1 MGRTCTICSHP
12 RRNEIESDLLA
23 QVSYRDIAARHGV
36 SPSALTRHMDGHI
49 SEALIAVKAKRD
61 DADALS
67 LLAQTDAL
75 LRKVEAILDKAL
87 EDGKSTTALA
97 AIREARGMLELRG
110 KVTGELREAPS
121 VVFNLVASP
130 EWRSVQAAI
139 LRALTPYDEALAA
152 VVAALSAHD
161 ALPEHAIP
169 AEVIE

>member
-1 MGRTCTICSHP
+1 
-12 RRNEIESDLLA
+12 
-23 QVSYRDIAARHGV
+23 
-36 SPSALTRHMDGHI
+36 MDGHI

-97 AIREARGMLELRG
+97 AIREARGILELRG
-110 KVTGELREAPS
+110 KVTGELREAPTVS
-121 VVFNLVASP
+121 INLIGSH
-130 EWRSVQAAI
+130 EWQALAPAV
-139 LRALTPYDEALAA
+139 LRALSPFPDARSA
-152 VVAALSAHD
+152 VVAALDEYD
-161 ALPEHAIP
+161 ALPALEAQVIE